1 MVFENK
7 LTMDQI
13 LTFIRN
19 ATLIK
24 ENDIMINLL
33 KKSDSNKIIKSSFD
47 FNFLYQKFTTKNL
60 EELSNCKITKLKK
73 IKKSMIFLSIIF

>member
-1 MVFENK
+1 
-7 LTMDQI
+7 MDQI
-13 LTFIRN
+13 LTFISD

-47 FNFLYQKFTTKNL
+47 FNFLLSKVHYEKSRRIV
-60 EELSNCKITKLKK
+60 EL
-73 IKKSMIFLSIIF
+73 

>member
-13 LTFIRN
+13 LTFISD

-47 FNFLYQKFTTKNL
+47 FNFLLSKVHYEKSRRIV
-60 EELSNCKITKLKK
+60 EL
-73 IKKSMIFLSIIF
+73 